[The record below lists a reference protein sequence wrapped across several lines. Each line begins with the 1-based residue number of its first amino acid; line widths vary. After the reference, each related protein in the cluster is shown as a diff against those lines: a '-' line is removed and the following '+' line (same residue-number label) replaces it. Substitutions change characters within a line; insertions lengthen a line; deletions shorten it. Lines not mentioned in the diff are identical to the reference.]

1 MTDLDRLLELHDEL
15 QEETGYFPHRFYEK
29 TEKEYESLKAKIEGM
44 IEDGK
49 FVKSWVKEYGQGN
62 KDYLKQMYYDLESQV
77 AKLKEDIENGTSH
90 LERLISTL
98 DDIKAYIKLYESRN
112 TNYIYCK
119 NELKA
124 ILAKHEGKK

>member
-1 MTDLDRLLELHDEL
+1 MIKL
-15 QEETGYFPHRFYEK
+15 QDQIK
-29 TEKEYESLKAKIEGM
+29 
-44 IEDGK
+44 
-49 FVKSWVKEYGQGN
+49 
-62 KDYLKQMYYDLESQV
+62 DLESQV

-124 ILAKHEGKK
+124 ILAKHEGNTDTKSDLSKCIGMDKQ